1 MTGFVNSLGL
11 RMIAVPGGRFDA
23 WTPSMARYGAQVS
36 AGERPEA
43 AFGQNRPH
51 VGIPVE
57 VAPFHLSQFPVTNA
71 LYRRFVEETGH
82 RQPRGE
88 LITFHWE
95 PIAETAPWEHPG
107 LRRRRSAGHGS
118 AGRGCPRVLHMALR
132 TGGP

>member
-1 MTGFVNSLGL
+1 
-11 RMIAVPGGRFDA
+11 MIALAGGRFDA

-57 VAPFHLSQFPVTNA
+57 LGPYCLSQFPVTNA

-82 RQPRGE
+82 RHPSGE

-95 PIAETAPWEHPG
+95 PVAETVPWEHPDF
-107 LRRRRSAGHGS
+107 AGDDLPVTGVP
-118 AGRGCPRVLHMALR
+118 GRGCPRVLRVAVR
-132 TGGP
+132 R